1 LTGSGYQPL
10 SEGPRQA
17 ISGRATSN
25 NKQAALKDMI
35 TKVQSDW
42 TGSENT
48 FNLVQKQI
56 AARWGEAEAGR
67 YNPKE
72 NCLTFK
78 KWLANGYVVRKGEK
92 AIKSFV
98 MVEKKDKE
106 TGEI

>member
-1 LTGSGYQPL
+1 MT
-10 SEGPRQA
+10 
-17 ISGRATSN
+17 
-25 NKQAALKDMI
+25 

-56 AARWGEAEAGR
+56 AARWGEEEAGR

-106 TGEI
+106 TGEIIERRAKTINLFYEKQVEPKTT

>member
-1 LTGSGYQPL
+1 MT
-10 SEGPRQA
+10 
-17 ISGRATSN
+17 IN
-25 NKQAALKDMI
+25 
-35 TKVQSDW
+35 VQSDW

-56 AARWGEAEAGR
+56 AERWGEEEAGR

-98 MVEKKDKE
+98 IVEKKDKE
-106 TGEI
+106 TGEIIERLPKTINLFYEKQVEPKTT